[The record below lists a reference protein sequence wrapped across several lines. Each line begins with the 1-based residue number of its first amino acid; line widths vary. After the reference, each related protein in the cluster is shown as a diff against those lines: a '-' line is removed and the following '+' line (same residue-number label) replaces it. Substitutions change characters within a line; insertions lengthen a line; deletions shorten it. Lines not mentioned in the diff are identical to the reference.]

1 MNRGRSLL
9 TKVLGDNENA
19 MRGGTECLCRRSR
32 KSDRLKLIGGHAAIF
47 FYDLVDDE
55 HHQLERC
62 RRPRGRHHSRPRFTQ
77 LEFLSVCL
85 SVHPSRKRRGK
96 AGRDGAQGAEGNGD
110 YFGIHSQA
118 YHKQF
123 TTIQDSGIDY
133 AYMAQAHIPHSRVSY
148 NHDLN
153 ESLVWVLWDALR
165 CKVAWRNC
173 ENDI

>member
-55 HHQLERC
+55 HHQLARC
-62 RRPRGRHHSRPRFTQ
+62 RRPRGRHHSCPRFTQ

-110 YFGIHSQA
+110 YFGILRWAAHEDGFAWHPSVVIKSNSGSLAGISQA
-118 YHKQF
+118 IHNV
-123 TTIQDSGIDY
+123 QDSGIDY
-133 AYMAQAHIPHSRVSY
+133 AYMA
-148 NHDLN
+148 
-153 ESLVWVLWDALR
+153 
-165 CKVAWRNC
+165 
-173 ENDI
+173 